1 MGLLRKLRQF
11 GSEHILPLLDGRPP
25 KRDEPVPPEPQDMEY
40 GPLPQSF
47 FKAVNVARQEAGYE
61 ELPFKRDKHGQ
72 NRGMRPE
79 FGAFDQSRRPSN
91 ERQFDRS
98 IRHGSPEQF
107 RRLPPGTPI
116 KFRRRPISPEL
127 IQPSAS
133 APSLFGVQ
141 PHPVSPDMLRQFQYA
156 QQTPHIPRQQQ
167 HHQQQQQQF
176 DMMPPPA
183 ASFYPQLQQPLYP
196 MMYPNANAQNWFM
209 MPQYPRQ
216 MYPFY

>member
-25 KRDEPVPPEPQDMEY
+25 KGDEPVPPQDLEY

-47 FKAVNVARQEAGYE
+47 FKAVNVAREEAGYE
-61 ELPFKRDKHGQ
+61 ALALKRDKHGLD
-72 NRGMRPE
+72 RGMRSE
-79 FGAFDQSRRPSN
+79 FGAFDRSRRPSN
-91 ERQFDRS
+91 GQQFDRS
-98 IRHGSPEQF
+98 VRHGSPEQF

-133 APSLFGVQ
+133 APSLFGLQ
-141 PHPVSPDMLRQFQYA
+141 PHPVSPDMLREFQYA
-156 QQTPHIPRQQQ
+156 QQMSHVPRQQQ
-167 HHQQQQQQF
+167 HQQQF

-183 ASFYPQLQQPLYP
+183 ASFYPQFQQPLYP
-196 MMYPNANAQNWFM
+196 MMYPNVNAQNWFM
-209 MPQYPRQ
+209 MSQYPRQ
-216 MYPFY
+216 MYPLY

>member
-1 MGLLRKLRQF
+1 MGLLTKLRRF

-25 KRDEPVPPEPQDMEY
+25 KRDEPVPPQDVEY

-47 FKAVNVARQEAGYE
+47 FKAVNVAREEAGYDA
-61 ELPFKRDKHGQ
+61 LALKRDKHGLD
-72 NRGMRPE
+72 RGMRPE
-79 FGAFDQSRRPSN
+79 FGAFDRSRRPSH

-98 IRHGSPEQF
+98 TRHGSPEQF

-133 APSLFGVQ
+133 APSLFGLQ
-141 PHPVSPDMLRQFQYA
+141 PHPVSPDMLREFQYA
-156 QQTPHIPRQQQ
+156 QQMSHVPRQQQ
-167 HHQQQQQQF
+167 QQL

-183 ASFYPQLQQPLYP
+183 ASFYPQFQQPLYP
-196 MMYPNANAQNWFM
+196 MMYPNANVQNWFM
-209 MPQYPRQ
+209 MSQYPRQ
-216 MYPFY
+216 MYPLY